1 MYLVPLSA
9 LPTIQPL
16 ETAGQPSENAEVQQK
31 EAGAGQSFSS
41 IMQEAMATLR
51 QTQEAAAADA
61 YNLSMGDV
69 TSLHDMMINSVMEA
83 TAVETV
89 VQLSSRAVSAY
100 KEIMQMQI

>member
-9 LPTIQPL
+9 LPAIQPL
-16 ETAGQPSENAEVQQK
+16 ETVGQSGENTDVQQK
-31 EAGAGQSFSS
+31 EAAGQSFSS